1 MTFYD
6 GDLFPEWKGSLFI
19 SALVSRDVRRIS
31 VDGNKIVE
39 EEILF
44 SSLDQR
50 IRNVVSAPD
59 GSLVLATDSNK
70 GKLIRVVPN
79 N

>member
-1 MTFYD
+1 MD
-6 GDLFPEWKGSLFI
+6 IGG
-19 SALVSRDVRRIS
+19 
-31 VDGNKIVE
+31 KIIN

-44 SSLDQR
+44 ENLGR

-59 GSLVLATDSNK
+59 GSLILATDSPE

>member
-1 MTFYD
+1 MLC
-6 GDLFPEWKGSLFI
+6 LFVL
-19 SALVSRDVRRIS
+19 ALVSGEVRRIIL
-31 VDGNKIVE
+31 DRGGKIIN

-44 SSLDQR
+44 ENLGR

-59 GSLVLATDSNK
+59 GSLILATDSPE

-79 N
+79 D

>member
-1 MTFYD
+1 MTFYN
-6 GDLFPEWKGSLFI
+6 GDLFPEWKGNLFV
-19 SALVSRDVRRIS
+19 SALVPGDVRRITL
-31 VDGNKIVE
+31 VGNKAVD

-44 SSLDQR
+44 NTEGR

-59 GSLVLATDSNK
+59 GSLILATDSPK

>member
-1 MTFYD
+1 MLC
-6 GDLFPEWKGSLFI
+6 LFV
-19 SALVSRDVRRIS
+19 SALVLGDVKRIIL
-31 VDGNKIVE
+31 DRGGKTIN

-44 SSLDQR
+44 ENLGR

-59 GSLVLATDSNK
+59 GSLILVTDSPE

-79 N
+79 D